1 VSRLGDHPLARDIRH
16 QLDNSFYIAPVA
28 TTPIRL
34 LRLMLTPELQGTAW
48 YRFSNLMW
56 RSGFR
61 RLAFL
66 PYLRAKRLGCDI
78 SPEATIGGGL
88 RIVHAMDIVIGP
100 GARVGRDVVIF
111 NGVTLGNRLGTH
123 GENGMPRIG
132 DRVLIGAGAKIIG
145 PVAIGDG
152 ARIGAGAIVLIDVPA
167 GATAAGN
174 PARIVRSDAQS

>member
-1 VSRLGDHPLARDIRH
+1 MSRLADHPFARDVRH
-16 QLDNSFYIAPVA
+16 QLDNSLYIAPVR

-48 YRFSNLMW
+48 YRFSNALW

-61 RLAFL
+61 KLAFL

-78 SPEATIGGGL
+78 SSETAIGGGL

-100 GARVGRDVVIF
+100 GTRIGRDLVIF

-123 GENGMPRIG
+123 GENGMPQIG

-145 PVAIGDG
+145 PVTIGDD

-174 PARIVRSDAQS
+174 PARIVRSGRPS